1 MKLSICSIFPSKLE
15 QRHSWHT
22 WHACSELWTILLGDT
37 RFTSCLRHKVHSFAF
52 HSMQIISFHAIFV
65 SISMMFGIGTK
76 DVRLEANKF
85 INMLG
90 EDNNGWGL
98 SHKGIIWHGGR
109 QLEFTKRF
117 TENQATRIGLLF
129 DGHRGTL
136 TYYKDGQC
144 LGVAFE
150 GLDKVKEPLY
160 PIVTSTAAKTEMTL
174 GVARREFANLQDR
187 CRAEILKRV
196 KTNEQI
202 NQLELPFLITRYL
215 RCGISTGVNDM
226 RPVESMDS
234 YMV

>member
-1 MKLSICSIFPSKLE
+1 
-15 QRHSWHT
+15 
-22 WHACSELWTILLGDT
+22 
-37 RFTSCLRHKVHSFAF
+37 
-52 HSMQIISFHAIFV
+52 
-65 SISMMFGIGTK
+65 MMFGIGTK

-117 TENQATRIGLLF
+117 TENQATRIGILF